1 MENSVIILRIAL
13 AILIGT
19 IIGIEREIKSRPAG
33 MRTHI
38 LVCLGACTIS
48 LIESNFI
55 AGLAAND
62 NSSIAYSFGRLSA
75 QVVSGIGFL
84 GAGTIL
90 FSDRKITGL
99 TTAASLWNTACLG
112 IAIGFGYY
120 VIAIAGS
127 LFVFFVLILMQRII
141 HVRVTKKLEVRFV
154 HRIETIEYINH
165 YFEARGIQTVDI
177 DFHVT
182 NTDDRNV
189 YTNIYSLQLPHDVT
203 YTEIVNNLSEHAN
216 VLSIRTT
223 SI

>member
-13 AILIGT
+13 AILVGT
-19 IIGIEREIKSRPAG
+19 IIGIEREIKGRPAG
-33 MRTHI
+33 IRTHI

-48 LIESNFI
+48 LIESYFT
-55 AGLAAND
+55 AGLTAD
-62 NSSIAYSFGRLSA
+62 ENSAIAYNFGRLSA
-75 QVVSGIGFL
+75 QVISGIGFL

-112 IAIGFGYY
+112 IAIGYGYY
-120 VIAIAGS
+120 VIAIVGS

-154 HRIETIEYINH
+154 HRVDTIEYINK
-165 YFEARGIQTVDI
+165 YFEARGIQIADI

-182 NTDDRNV
+182 NTDERNV

-223 SI
+223 SV